1 VSSATGSKSIYGF
14 QYASVDNIRRF
25 ERLQTYKRELNGD
38 YARVDFL
45 VDDVNEISL
54 VENYRSTQSI
64 LDFSGHSL
72 TLPAT
77 GSEEDT
83 EIQDDITSLQQR
95 QQSTTTATSRRSRAM
110 MSRRRS

>member
-1 VSSATGSKSIYGF
+1 
-14 QYASVDNIRRF
+14 
-25 ERLQTYKRELNGD
+25 
-38 YARVDFL
+38 
-45 VDDVNEISL
+45 VNEISL

-77 GSEEDT
+77 GSEEVDT
-83 EIQDDITSLQQR
+83 EIQDDITSLQR